1 LIAIDTPL
9 EHPFSVP
16 VVAVAGQ
23 PDRGRHQCNTRSPL
37 RGLAT
42 QCVLNR
48 LHGTKKYLEQ
58 ITVEPQLIVR
68 ESTQAIQQKNP
79 APRGKKGKVS
89 R

>member
-58 ITVEPQLIVR
+58 ITVEPQ
-68 ESTQAIQQKNP
+68 AIQQKNP